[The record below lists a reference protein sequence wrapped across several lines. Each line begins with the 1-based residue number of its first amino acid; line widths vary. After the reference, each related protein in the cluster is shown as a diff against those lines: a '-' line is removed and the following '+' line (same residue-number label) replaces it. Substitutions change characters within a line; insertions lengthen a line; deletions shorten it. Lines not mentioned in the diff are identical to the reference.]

1 MELSI
6 GSVAF
11 YVEYGMME
19 DESTLHYLFH
29 VLRSFTHR
37 GRPSS

>member
-6 GSVAF
+6 GLVAF
-11 YVEYGMME
+11 YFEYWMKE
-19 DESTLHYLFH
+19 DALTLLYFFH

-37 GRPSS
+37 GLPSS